1 MKVKTSVRAT
11 SAAIEY
17 LLYSGIIFQTALVAL
32 TYKQIGRTAR
42 LFPGAFAYLVLAY
55 FSILVLA
62 IFQLN
67 RTHRERKQARLEK
80 EKGAEPEISA
90 AAEKALPSAP
100 TQQDMPAADIAA
112 APVMAL
118 QVRQRS
124 SDGLEAGE
132 TVTASPAAL
141 AFGLTRTQ
149 LAVIALAFLAA
160 LKIFSWALANVIRR

>member
-1 MKVKTSVRAT
+1 MKVKTSVRT
-11 SAAIEY
+11 TPAAIEY

-42 LFPGAFAYLVLAY
+42 LFPGAFAYLVGAY
-55 FSILVLA
+55 FSILALA
-62 IFQLN
+62 IVQLN
-67 RTHRERKQARLEK
+67 RVHRERKRARLERERPAEQK
-80 EKGAEPEISA
+80 KSGAPENVLQPEVVQPELVQPMV
-90 AAEKALPSAP
+90 AE
-100 TQQDMPAADIAA
+100 

-118 QVRQRS
+118 QVRPRS
-124 SDGLEAGE
+124 SDDLEAGE
-132 TVTASPAAL
+132 TVTGNPVSL

>member
-1 MKVKTSVRAT
+1 MKVKTSVRT
-11 SAAIEY
+11 TPAAIEY

-42 LFPGAFAYLVLAY
+42 LFPGAFAYLVGAY
-55 FSILVLA
+55 FSILALA
-62 IFQLN
+62 IVQLN
-67 RTHRERKQARLEK
+67 RVHRERKRARLERERPAEQ
-80 EKGAEPEISA
+80 EKSGAPENVLQPEVVQPELVQPMV
-90 AAEKALPSAP
+90 AE
-100 TQQDMPAADIAA
+100 

-118 QVRQRS
+118 QVRPRS
-124 SDGLEAGE
+124 SDDLEAGE
-132 TVTASPAAL
+132 TVTGNPVSL